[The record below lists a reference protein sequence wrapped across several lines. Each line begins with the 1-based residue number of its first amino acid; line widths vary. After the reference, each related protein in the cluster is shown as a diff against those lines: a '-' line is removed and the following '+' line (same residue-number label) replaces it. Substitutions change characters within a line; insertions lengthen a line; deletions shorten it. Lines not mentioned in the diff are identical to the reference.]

1 MEKKGIAVAGSIL
14 ADVINMVSK
23 YPKEGELTQICKVS
37 RAVGG
42 CVPNVAI
49 DLKRLCPDLD
59 VMAAGRISN
68 DDNGK
73 YVLDILCKNGVN
85 TDNITITD
93 DNKTSF
99 TQVIS
104 VEGGQRTFF
113 TFPGASADFDY
124 DDIDFGTLC
133 PKMLHLGYFLLLK
146 RIDDGD
152 GLKILKTAS
161 EKGIKTSIDLV
172 SENSDRYKSVLPCLP
187 FTDYLIVNE
196 LEGGRLAGIEP
207 TPENIPQTAKELI
220 NLGVREKVII
230 HYREGSVC
238 CNKSGEITF
247 LESFNLPEG
256 YIKGTTGAGDAF
268 CAGSLLG
275 IYNGLSDTEILNFGR
290 IAAAMSLAAAD
301 ATSGVIDIKES
312 KKRCEC
318 FERK

>member
-14 ADVINMVSK
+14 ADVINTVSK
-23 YPKEGELTQICKVS
+23 YPKEGELTQICKVT

-124 DDIDFGTLC
+124 DDIDFGTL
-133 PKMLHLGYFLLLK
+133 
-146 RIDDGD
+146 
-152 GLKILKTAS
+152 
-161 EKGIKTSIDLV
+161 
-172 SENSDRYKSVLPCLP
+172 
-187 FTDYLIVNE
+187 
-196 LEGGRLAGIEP
+196 
-207 TPENIPQTAKELI
+207 
-220 NLGVREKVII
+220 
-230 HYREGSVC
+230 
-238 CNKSGEITF
+238 
-247 LESFNLPEG
+247 
-256 YIKGTTGAGDAF
+256 
-268 CAGSLLG
+268 
-275 IYNGLSDTEILNFGR
+275 
-290 IAAAMSLAAAD
+290 
-301 ATSGVIDIKES
+301 
-312 KKRCEC
+312 
-318 FERK
+318 